1 MVGDSEYII
10 FVDESGTPMT
20 TKVDKDFPIFSLQ
33 FLVIKKLDYSRIA
46 VPAIVWFKLK
56 HHGSDS
62 IILHGSR
69 IHRREGDFE
78 FLNKRSGS
86 EFYYQDLDKAIDGIP
101 MQLFSAF
108 YLHNDVSRL
117 DSMIIEKPYA
127 LFLHRLLNDVAK
139 LVRLDGGFKTRCRVV
154 IESRGGEDAQ
164 ILSSFEAY
172 KGKLATS
179 LVEFELEMVSKER
192 NLPGLQLA
200 DLVALPVA
208 QSCIPGA
215 KASKSW
221 ATVAKKVA
229 QKIDLTSELRF
240 RLNESRLS

>member
-56 HHGSDS
+56 HHGS
-62 IILHGSR
+62 
-69 IHRREGDFE
+69 
-78 FLNKRSGS
+78 
-86 EFYYQDLDKAIDGIP
+86 
-101 MQLFSAF
+101 
-108 YLHNDVSRL
+108 

-208 QSCIPGA
+208 KSCIPGA

>member
-20 TKVDKDFPIFSLQ
+20 TRVDKDFPIFSLQ

-46 VPAIVWFKLK
+46 VPAIVSFKMK

-69 IHRREGDFE
+69 IRRREGDFE
-78 FLNKRSGS
+78 FLNRRLVA
-86 EFYYQDLDKAIDGIP
+86 EPYYQDLDDAIQSVP
-101 MQLFSAF
+101 MHLFSAF
-108 YLHNDVSRL
+108 YLHGEVARL
-117 DSMIIEKPYA
+117 ESMIIEKPYA
-127 LFLHRLLNDVAK
+127 LFLNRLLNEVAK
-139 LVRLDGGFKTRCRVV
+139 LVLLDVGFKTRCRVV
-154 IESRGGEDAQ
+154 IESRGHEDAEM
-164 ILSSFEAY
+164 LASFEAY
-172 KGKLATS
+172 KGASAAS

-192 NLPGLQLA
+192 NLVGLQLA

-221 ATVAKKVA
+221 ATVAKKVV
-229 QKIDLTSELRF
+229 QKMDLTNELRF
-240 RLNESRLS
+240 RLNESQLS